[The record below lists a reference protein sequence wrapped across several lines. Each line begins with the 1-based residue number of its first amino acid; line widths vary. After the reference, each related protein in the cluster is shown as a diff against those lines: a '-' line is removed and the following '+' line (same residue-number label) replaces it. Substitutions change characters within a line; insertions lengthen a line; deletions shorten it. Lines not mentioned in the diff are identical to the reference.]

1 MIIPKKLVELG
12 EWFEPGY
19 KPVLDF
25 HGWRVAMLRHTDVL
39 DVSGLKQVE
48 RHRNTNE
55 VFILSEGEADLILFS
70 GGDSPE
76 EAYVIPMKRSL
87 AYNIPDYVWHHVIMS
102 QDAHVI
108 LFERTE
114 TSQETSDYADLSQAQ
129 LASIKEKLR
138 FKAPKD

>member
-1 MIIPKKLVELG
+1 MTIPSELLELG
-12 EWFEPGY
+12 EWFQTGY

-25 HGWRVAMLRHTDVL
+25 HGWRVAMLRYIDDV
-39 DVSGLKQVE
+39 DVDNFKQVE

-55 VFILSEGEADLILFS
+55 VFILSEGTADLILFS

-76 EAYVIPMKRSL
+76 DGYVIPMKQSL

-102 QDAHVI
+102 KDAHII

-114 TSQETSDYADLSQAQ
+114 TGPDTSDYAQLNQAQ
-129 LASIKEKLR
+129 LSSIKEKLR
-138 FKAPKD
+138 FTAS